1 MIVNDE
7 NCRTGNMQNPSD
19 TSSDSSKGSRVSA
32 AAVKVFGDILLEEGH
47 SLCYSPSPR
56 YRKKKLSNIT
66 NILNSQPNS
75 ISFENEKVV
84 KSKQKKNVSMTSPKK
99 TIVSESATKKMVKSK
114 NDTKPELSPKIKRK
128 TSYVRPAKRN
138 NSNKYKMKSSPAKKS
153 LAEKTKIAI
162 DVATKSVN
170 QSLSAARLAKKDHFK
185 IVQKKTSEIR
195 EEWKSRKEE
204 AAAFHAEAEKIKR
217 ENIDL
222 RNQLSSQFSKLR
234 AQRQRSQYKSK
245 LAILQE
251 EIEFNSDVYVSH
263 KSKLKQ
269 DEDERRRKS
278 IAIREIIRKEK
289 RHAESQIRLQQFEE
303 ELAVLEE
310 RHQSSIAWR
319 EASKNN
325 AEQRRKSYAFR
336 NAEGVRQRT
345 EADERLSQQRAEE
358 HESYEL
364 KWNGERDADAYK
376 KQCAQDRRDSYAFRN
391 AEGVRHR
398 AVMEELKALSLEKDH
413 EDFILKWAGEYD
425 AKVYTADQAKQRRE
439 SLAFRNKEGKRHRD
453 LEEEARSADLQKA
466 HDEELL
472 QAACQKDVESYK
484 ASCAARDRASFQFR
498 LKESRIQRL
507 EAQNQQ
513 DNDYIENQK
522 NRAIDDGARED
533 VKEYIKECKTKRR
546 QSLAFRAKE
555 KRRHAQWER
564 KQYEKEVRERS
575 RNTHYASL
583 DSRYMQLAKEK
594 ERAQVALDAL
604 RHAGCSFSTNPFAA
618 LLD

>member
-1 MIVNDE
+1 MIINDE
-7 NCRTGNMQNPSD
+7 NCNAGNIQNPSD

-32 AAVKVFGDILLEEGH
+32 AAVKVFGDILLDEGH

-75 ISFENEKVV
+75 ITFENEKVN
-84 KSKQKKNVSMTSPKK
+84 KPKQNKNLSVTSPKK
-99 TIVSESATKKMVKSK
+99 KIGLKSPTTKMEYSK
-114 NDTKPELSPKIKRK
+114 KDTRTEQSPKIKRK
-128 TSYVRPAKRN
+128 ISHIRPAKRN
-138 NSNKYKMKSSPAKKS
+138 NSNKHKMKTSPIKRT
-153 LAEKTKIAI
+153 LAEKTQIAI

-170 QSLSAARLAKKDHFK
+170 QSLSAARLAKKDHLK
-185 IVQKKTSEIR
+185 IVQEKTSEIR
-195 EEWKSRKEE
+195 EEWKSKKEE

-234 AQRQRSQYKSK
+234 AQRQRLQYKSK

-251 EIEFNSDVYVSH
+251 EIEFNSNVYVSH

-269 DEDERRRKS
+269 MEDERRRKS
-278 IAIREIIRKEK
+278 IAIREMIRKEK
-289 RHAESQIRLQQFEE
+289 RDAESQIRLQQFEE
-303 ELAVLEE
+303 ELAILEE
-310 RHQSSIAWR
+310 RHQSSIAWQ
-319 EASKNN
+319 EANKNL
-325 AEQRRKSYAFR
+325 ADQRRKSYAFR

-345 EADERLSQQRAEE
+345 EAEERSSQQRAED

-364 KWNGERDADAYK
+364 KWAGERDADAYK
-376 KQCAQDRRDSYAFRN
+376 KQCAQDRRDSFAFRN

-413 EDFILKWAGEYD
+413 EDFILKWAGEDD
-425 AKVYTADQAKQRRE
+425 AKAHIADQEEQRRQ
-439 SLAFRNKEGKRHRD
+439 SLAFRNREGKRHRD
-453 LEEEARSADLQKA
+453 LEEEARSAEVQKA
-466 HDEELL
+466 HEEELL
-472 QAACQKDVESYK
+472 QAACQKDVDSYK

-507 EAQNQQ
+507 EAQNQH

-522 NRAIDDGARED
+522 SRAIDDGARED
-533 VKEYIKECKTKRR
+533 VKEYIKECKAKRR

-564 KQYEKEVRERS
+564 KQYEKELRERS